1 MGKEKASSVGSLGN
15 MQNERSYILSEIKGI
30 PPITAE
36 IVCSELSK
44 GTPFNSSLY
53 HYIVW
58 HKIPFFSMFFMVGTA
73 IKLLFFCYTC

>member
-44 GTPFNSSLY
+44 GTPFAKDIEQLKSAS
-53 HYIVW
+53 IA
-58 HKIPFFSMFFMVGTA
+58 KE
-73 IKLLFFCYTC
+73 

>member
-30 PPITAE
+30 PPITAK

-44 GTPFNSSLY
+44 GTPFAKDIEQLKSAS
-53 HYIVW
+53 IA
-58 HKIPFFSMFFMVGTA
+58 KE
-73 IKLLFFCYTC
+73 

>member
-44 GTPFNSSLY
+44 GTLFDNHESGNTINLSKRL
-53 HYIVW
+53 W
-58 HKIPFFSMFFMVGTA
+58 LEKRLKIPRVL
-73 IKLLFFCYTC
+73 KK